1 MRKFKSKY
9 MLGAC
14 IVGSIVSAGA
24 AAQVAAI
31 NNTGRAEA
39 MSAWE
44 TTLKHEAPA
53 MEGCFSSTFPDMGW
67 QAVRCG
73 APPKLVMKPRHVASG
88 NVRTTTDNRVLIT
101 GNGDDYAAR
110 TGRLTHSAVG
120 SFPSVSGVTTGVVN
134 TRCKSIPTTTAT
146 PPLAR
151 SSVFLRAGPGNST
164 STPAT
169 PTKTQVMALTR
180 SSSLK
185 AGYMRTVPRNTM
197 RRVARPAGML
207 TKATLA

>member
-146 PPLAR
+146 PR
-151 SSVFLRAGPGNST
+151 RLRAVRFFFVQDL
-164 STPAT
+164 AT
-169 PTKTQVMALTR
+169 VRLLQR
-180 SSSLK
+180 RRRRLK
-185 AGYMRTVPRNTM
+185 
-197 RRVARPAGML
+197 
-207 TKATLA
+207 